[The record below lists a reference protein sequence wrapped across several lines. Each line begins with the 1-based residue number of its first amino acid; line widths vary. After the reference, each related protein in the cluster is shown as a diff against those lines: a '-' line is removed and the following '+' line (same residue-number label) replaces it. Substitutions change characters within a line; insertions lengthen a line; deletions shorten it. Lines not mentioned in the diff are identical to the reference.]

1 MSRDTSDNETSQEE
15 SSEQEQDSDVFGD
28 IQNDSDPEQVAADK
42 FGLLDKE
49 SREVLRVSKYIFALY
64 IFTILY

>member
-42 FGLLDKE
+42 FGPLDKE